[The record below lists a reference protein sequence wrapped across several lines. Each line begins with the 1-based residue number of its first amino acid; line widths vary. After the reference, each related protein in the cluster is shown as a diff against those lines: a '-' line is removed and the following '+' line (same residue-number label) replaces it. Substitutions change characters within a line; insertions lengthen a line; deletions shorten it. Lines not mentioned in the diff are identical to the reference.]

1 METSQAIKEEIN
13 QKSEHIRESPPH
25 GGLIFLAEPRNI
37 TVFSVVVV
45 IFVSGL
51 VRDGDGEWGGKV
63 DREW

>member
-45 IFVSGL
+45 IFV
-51 VRDGDGEWGGKV
+51 K
-63 DREW
+63 